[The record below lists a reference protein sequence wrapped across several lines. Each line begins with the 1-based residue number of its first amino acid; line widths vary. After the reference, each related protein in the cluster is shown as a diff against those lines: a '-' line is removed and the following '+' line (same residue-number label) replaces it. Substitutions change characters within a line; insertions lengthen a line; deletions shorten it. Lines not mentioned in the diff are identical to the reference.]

1 MGNETITMKQFIQY
15 NLIAFAAV
23 FISRYII
30 IPFDHYNIAVANY
43 LWLPMGAGI
52 LAIVLFGNR
61 AAFGVL
67 AGYLVAA
74 FIIKGGFDMAYINS
88 YLGKVIDTIA
98 PIVAI
103 WIMKQMNVKDY
114 FAGGRLLYLR
124 MLPLILITVL
134 LANGAKLIVYPMNGK
149 IISDWVWF
157 FQSYSL
163 SATLGSIVFI
173 VVTLTIFRP
182 MLVRHNII

>member
-1 MGNETITMKQFIQY
+1 MKQFIQY

-43 LWLPMGAGI
+43 LWIPMGAGI
-52 LAIVLFGNR
+52 LAIMLFGNR

-67 AGYLVAA
+67 AGYLLAA

-103 WIMKQMNVKDY
+103 CIMKQMNVKAY
-114 FAGGRLLYLR
+114 FAGGRPLYLR